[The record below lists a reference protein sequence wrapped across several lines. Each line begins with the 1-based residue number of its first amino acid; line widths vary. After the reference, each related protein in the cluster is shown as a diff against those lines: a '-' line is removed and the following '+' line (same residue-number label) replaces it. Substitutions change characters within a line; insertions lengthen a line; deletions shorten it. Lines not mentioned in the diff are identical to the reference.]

1 MMIMLIIASITDIRT
16 GKIYNWITYPAI
28 IIGLLGHFLIGGF
41 SGANTVQNAGVLMHF
56 DFIQEMVGAQAGTC
70 KVIGLSQSVAGL
82 LTGFCPM
89 LIARSAGG
97 IGGGDLKAMTAIGA
111 LTGWQF
117 TLSAM
122 FYGLLVALLMSI
134 IALIVKRTAIE
145 TIKRI
150 GRFLLLSFLKVN
162 PDNPT
167 TDQSAKIPIGAAFC
181 IGSTLVIILTKIV
194 GENNSLMLMGL

>member
-1 MMIMLIIASITDIRT
+1 MLILASICDIRT

-28 IIGLLGHFLIGGF
+28 LIGLFGHFLIGGF
-41 SGANTVQNAGVLMHF
+41 AGAESTENAGVLMNF
-56 DFIQEMVGAQAGTC
+56 GFIRQMVGADGNSCEVMGIVQAF
-70 KVIGLSQSVAGL
+70 AGMM
-82 LTGFCPM
+82 TGFCPM
-89 LIARSAGG
+89 LVARSAGG

-111 LTGWQF
+111 LTGWKF

-134 IALIVKRTAIE
+134 VALIVKRTTIA

-162 PDNPT
+162 PSKPT
-167 TDQSAKIPIGAAFC
+167 TEQSVKIPIGAAFC
-181 IGSTLVIILTKIV
+181 IGAALVLILTKAF
-194 GENNSLMLMGL
+194 GENSSLMLMGI